1 MHLDLKELSM
11 QKTNGFETICVRVA
25 GARDHHLT
33 NEAFTLFQII
43 QHFDVGQF
51 QALSFIS

>member
-1 MHLDLKELSM
+1 MHLDLKDLSM
-11 QKTNGFETICVRVA
+11 QKTNGFETICVKVA

-51 QALSFIS
+51 QALSLIS